1 VIGAITPPLGLN
13 CYVMKGAMGDTVEL
27 GEIFAGA
34 LLFLPLM
41 LLITLIICVF
51 PELSLWLPAMMS
63 K

>member
-1 VIGAITPPLGLN
+1 
-13 CYVMKGAMGDTVEL
+13 MKGAMGDTVEL
-27 GEIFAGA
+27 GEIFAGS

-41 LLITLIICVF
+41 VLITVIICVF